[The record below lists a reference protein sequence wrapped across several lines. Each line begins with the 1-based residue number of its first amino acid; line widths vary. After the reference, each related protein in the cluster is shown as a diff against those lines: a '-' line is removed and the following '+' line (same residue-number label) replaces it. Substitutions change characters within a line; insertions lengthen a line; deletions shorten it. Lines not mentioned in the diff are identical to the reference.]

1 LPRLQ
6 FLVEPAGGRLLHLQ
20 KISSKNSRA
29 GCRGGSVALPRGTPN
44 SLVLLD

>member
-1 LPRLQ
+1 LK
-6 FLVEPAGGRLLHLQ
+6 GRLLHLQ
-20 KISSKNSRA
+20 KISSKNSRE